1 MMRHCRRSE
10 RGFSMSELLVVVAIL
25 GLIALISVPALMQ
38 LMPQY
43 RIRSAASELAAG
55 MRFIR
60 QKAMTTRIPWKVQL
74 DATGERYAY
83 ARFTGTQVTDA
94 TLATTANWQYYG
106 RDARTTPASESYWTR
121 FSAIDLRTDSTNP
134 FKDVNCDGYREVIFL
149 RDGSISTAP
158 NGAGC
163 GGGAALTFT
172 TQPTVVVA
180 VNNSFVRYNRY
191 RLGFTANGALTITAA
206 KE

>member
-1 MMRHCRRSE
+1 MRLCKRSE
-10 RGFSMSELLVVVAIL
+10 RGFSLSELLVVVAIL

-60 QKAMTTRIPWKVQL
+60 QKAMTTRVPWKVVL
-74 DATGERYAY
+74 DPAGERYAY
-83 ARFTGTQVTDA
+83 SRFTGNQVTDT
-94 TLATTANWQYYG
+94 TLADNANWQYVG
-106 RDARTTPASESYWTR
+106 RDARTTPGGESYWTR
-121 FSAIDLRTDSTNP
+121 FSAVDLRTDTPNP
-134 FKDVNCDGYREVIFL
+134 FKDLNCDNYKEVIFL
-149 RDGSISTAP
+149 RDGTIATSP
-158 NGAGC
+158 NGGGC

-172 TQPTVVVA
+172 TPPTVVVA
-180 VNNSFVRYNRY
+180 VNNSFVKYNRY
-191 RLGFTANGALTITAA
+191 RLSFTANGALTIISA

>member
-1 MMRHCRRSE
+1 MA
-10 RGFSMSELLVVVAIL
+10 ELLVVVAIV
-25 GLIALISVPALMQ
+25 GLIALVSLPALMQ

-60 QKAMTTRIPWKVQL
+60 QKAMTTRVPWKVVL
-74 DATGERYAY
+74 DPNGERYAY
-83 ARFTGTQVTDA
+83 ARFTGNQVTNT
-94 TLATTANWQYYG
+94 TLATDANWQYYG
-106 RDARTTPASESYWTR
+106 RDARTTPASEGYWTR
-121 FSAIDLRTDSTNP
+121 FSAVDLRTETTNP
-134 FKDVNCDGYREVIFL
+134 FKDLNCDGYREVIFL
-149 RDGSISTAP
+149 RDGSIATAP
-158 NGAGC
+158 NGGGC
-163 GGGAALTFT
+163 GGGTALTFT

-191 RLGFTANGALTITAA
+191 RLGFNANGSLTITAA